1 MMIHRLF
8 YSFNKN
14 VSPFI
19 MLFTVAL
26 CLMACSDSDF
36 NRKGQSKAFS
46 NPPKDTLLTAVSD
59 SMSSPQSQQLESL
72 FVSAITEYINVMK
85 QKEGIV
91 INTLFLGKNADF
103 PDVQLPDTIN
113 HVGMMVLPEDR
124 ADAMKLSYSRTSPYV
139 NAVGWINQDTAEFI
153 FVTFYPE
160 FKHQFDYH
168 VYFRRN
174 EKENGFIL
182 NEVQLEDYRRMER
195 GKPERIRIDN
205 KKYQ

>member
-1 MMIHRLF
+1 MIHRLF

-19 MLFTVAL
+19 MLLTIAL
-26 CLMACSDSDF
+26 CLTACSGSDH
-36 NRKGQSKAFS
+36 NQKGQSNALS
-46 NPPKDTLLTAVSD
+46 NSREDTLPIALSD
-59 SMSSPQSQQLESL
+59 SMSLKPPQFESL

-91 INTLFLGKNADF
+91 VHTLFFGKNVDF

-113 HVGMMVLPEDR
+113 HVRIMVLPEDR
-124 ADAMKLSYSRTSPYV
+124 VNAMKLSYSRTSPYV
-139 NAVGWINQDTAEFI
+139 NAVGWINQDAAEFI

-182 NEVQLEDYRRMER
+182 NEVQLEDYRRMEQ

-205 KKYQ
+205 KKSQ

>member
-1 MMIHRLF
+1 MIHRLF

-19 MLFTVAL
+19 MLFTIAI

-36 NRKGQSKAFS
+36 NRKGQSKVFS
-46 NPPKDTLLTAVSD
+46 DPPKDTLLMVVSD
-59 SMSSPQSQQLESL
+59 SMLPQSTQLESL
-72 FVSAITEYINVMK
+72 FVSAIAEYINVMK
-85 QKEGIV
+85 QKEGIIV
-91 INTLFLGKNADF
+91 NTLFFGKNADF

-113 HVGMMVLPEDR
+113 HVRIMVLSENI

-182 NEVQLEDYRRMER
+182 NEVQLEDYRRVEQ

-205 KKYQ
+205 KKSQ